1 MNNHQNLGYCQTNK
15 RSWRIIW
22 LSPMEGLLSLLTGRI
37 FPSVFPFHRF
47 FLPKGLVLGA
57 WGVQNWSFPFP
68 FWWFS
73 LPRRVW
79 VSVFCIPAEVCWML
93 HEKESNSNNIA
104 IHNRKHNQQQQQQQ
118 QEEQEEEQKA
128 LKNALGRRCSCHA
141 LAFCGGD
148 CIYPMLME
156 GSR

>member
-1 MNNHQNLGYCQTNK
+1 
-15 RSWRIIW
+15 
-22 LSPMEGLLSLLTGRI
+22 
-37 FPSVFPFHRF
+37 
-47 FLPKGLVLGA
+47 
-57 WGVQNWSFPFP
+57 
-68 FWWFS
+68 
-73 LPRRVW
+73 
-79 VSVFCIPAEVCWML
+79 ML

-104 IHNRKHNQQQQQQQ
+104 IHNRKHNQQQQQQEEQ
-118 QEEQEEEQKA
+118 KEEQEA

>member
-1 MNNHQNLGYCQTNK
+1 
-15 RSWRIIW
+15 
-22 LSPMEGLLSLLTGRI
+22 
-37 FPSVFPFHRF
+37 
-47 FLPKGLVLGA
+47 
-57 WGVQNWSFPFP
+57 
-68 FWWFS
+68 
-73 LPRRVW
+73 
-79 VSVFCIPAEVCWML
+79 ML

-104 IHNRKHNQQQQQQQ
+104 IHNRKHNQQQQQHEQK
-118 QEEQEEEQKA
+118 EEQEA